1 MKRKAR
7 KIYLSKQ
14 LCYNIE
20 KRRCIMIHIEKFIP
34 NEEENIVV
42 GCSAGPDSMAL
53 LHYLIHNTKNKII
66 CCHINHNVRKE
77 SKEEEKYLKNY
88 CQKQNVPF
96 EVYKIEK
103 YGENNFE
110 NEARIKRYNFY
121 EQTLKKYNSHYLFLA
136 HHGDDL
142 IETIIMK
149 INRGSNLEGYAGI
162 KEISKQKDYTI
173 IRPFLS
179 YTKEDLLDY
188 NERNNIEYFIDKTNL
203 DTTYTRNRIR
213 ANILPVL
220 KNENKDIHKQFLKY
234 SKVLLEYNT
243 YIEEVIKEK
252 ENSIY
257 KDNILDLN
265 LFKKEKTF
273 IQKNVLYHILNN
285 TYQNIPNIITDNHIN
300 NILKIIN
307 SPTPNLS
314 VDLPKN
320 KQARK
325 TYNKLIIKEKEKNP
339 PLNYKVPL
347 QEENIFGSIL
357 IKKINKT
364 SENGNDI
371 CRLNTKN
378 ITLPLYFRN
387 KLPGD
392 KISLYNSPG
401 TKKVSD
407 IFIDK
412 KVPKEK
418 RETYPILVDAKDKI
432 IWIPNLKK
440 SKFNSNS
447 EEFYDII
454 LKYCEKEEK
463 NEQ

>member
-1 MKRKAR
+1 
-7 KIYLSKQ
+7 
-14 LCYNIE
+14 
-20 KRRCIMIHIEKFIP
+20 MIHIEKFIP

-162 KEISKQKDYTI
+162 KEISNQKDYII

-418 RETYPILVDAKDKI
+418 RETYPILVDAKDQI

>member
-1 MKRKAR
+1 
-7 KIYLSKQ
+7 
-14 LCYNIE
+14 
-20 KRRCIMIHIEKFIP
+20 MIHIEKFIP

-88 CQKQNVPF
+88 CQKQNIPF

-213 ANILPVL
+213 ANILPIL

-371 CRLNTKN
+371 CKLNTKN

>member
-34 NEEENIVV
+34 NEEENIVI

-88 CQKQNVPF
+88 CQKQNIPF

>member
-1 MKRKAR
+1 
-7 KIYLSKQ
+7 
-14 LCYNIE
+14 
-20 KRRCIMIHIEKFIP
+20 MIHIEKFIP
-34 NEEENIVV
+34 KEAETIVV

-53 LHYLIHNTKNKII
+53 LHYLTNNTKNKII

-88 CQKQNVPF
+88 CQKQNIPF

-188 NERNNIEYFIDKTNL
+188 DEKNNVEYFIDKTNL

-257 KDNILDLN
+257 KDNVLDLN
-265 LFKKEKTF
+265 LFKKEKPF
-273 IQKNVLYHILNN
+273 IQKNLLYHILNN

-314 VDLPKN
+314 IDLPKN

-325 TYNKLIIKEKEKNP
+325 TYDKLIIKEKEKNP
-339 PLNYKVPL
+339 LLNYKVPL

-401 TKKVSD
+401 TRKISD

-418 RETYPILVDAKDKI
+418 RETYPILVDAKDQI

-463 NEQ
+463 NDQ

>member
-1 MKRKAR
+1 
-7 KIYLSKQ
+7 
-14 LCYNIE
+14 
-20 KRRCIMIHIEKFIP
+20 MIHIEKFIP
-34 NEEENIVV
+34 NEEENIVI

-88 CQKQNVPF
+88 CQKQNIPF

>member
-1 MKRKAR
+1 
-7 KIYLSKQ
+7 
-14 LCYNIE
+14 
-20 KRRCIMIHIEKFIP
+20 MIHIEKFIP

>member
-1 MKRKAR
+1 
-7 KIYLSKQ
+7 
-14 LCYNIE
+14 
-20 KRRCIMIHIEKFIP
+20 MIHIEKFIP

-53 LHYLIHNTKNKII
+53 LHYLINHTRNKII

-88 CQKQNVPF
+88 CQKQNIPF

-103 YGENNFE
+103 YKENNFE

-325 TYNKLIIKEKEKNP
+325 TYDKLIIKEKEKNP
-339 PLNYKVPL
+339 PLNPPLNYKVPL
-347 QEENIFGSIL
+347 QAENIFGSIL

-371 CRLNTKN
+371 CRLSTKN
-378 ITLPLYFRN
+378 ITLPLYLRN

-401 TKKVSD
+401 TRKISD

-418 RETYPILVDAKDKI
+418 RETYPILVDAKDQI

>member
-1 MKRKAR
+1 
-7 KIYLSKQ
+7 
-14 LCYNIE
+14 
-20 KRRCIMIHIEKFIP
+20 MIHIEKFIP

-77 SKEEEKYLKNY
+77 SKEEEKYLKDY
-88 CQKQNVPF
+88 CQKQNIPF

-188 NERNNIEYFIDKTNL
+188 DERNNIEYFIDKTNL

-220 KNENKDIHKQFLKY
+220 KKESKDIHKQFLKY

-265 LFKKEKTF
+265 LFKKEKPF

-320 KQARK
+320 KQAKK
-325 TYNKLIIKEKEKNP
+325 TYDKLIIKEKEKNH

-371 CRLNTKN
+371 CKLNTKN

-401 TKKVSD
+401 TRKVSD

-418 RETYPILVDAKDKI
+418 RETYPILVDAKDQI

>member
-1 MKRKAR
+1 
-7 KIYLSKQ
+7 
-14 LCYNIE
+14 
-20 KRRCIMIHIEKFIP
+20 MIHIEKFIP

-88 CQKQNVPF
+88 CQKQNIPF

-103 YGENNFE
+103 YQENNFE

-188 NERNNIEYFIDKTNL
+188 DEKNNVEYFIDKTNL

-257 KDNILDLN
+257 KDNVLDLN
-265 LFKKEKTF
+265 LFKKEKPF
-273 IQKNVLYHILNN
+273 IQKNLLYHILNN

-314 VDLPKN
+314 IDLPKN

-325 TYNKLIIKEKEKNP
+325 TYDKLIIKEKEKNP
-339 PLNYKVPL
+339 LLNYKVPL

-401 TKKVSD
+401 TRKVSD

-418 RETYPILVDAKDKI
+418 RETYPILVDAKDQI

>member
-1 MKRKAR
+1 
-7 KIYLSKQ
+7 
-14 LCYNIE
+14 
-20 KRRCIMIHIEKFIP
+20 MIHIEKFIP

-88 CQKQNVPF
+88 CQKQNIPF

-179 YTKEDLLDY
+179 YTKEDLLNSD
-188 NERNNIEYFIDKTNL
+188 EKNNVEYFIDKTNL

-213 ANILPVL
+213 ANILPIL

-257 KDNILDLN
+257 KDNVLDLN
-265 LFKKEKTF
+265 LFKKEKPF
-273 IQKNVLYHILNN
+273 IQKNLLYHILNN

-314 VDLPKN
+314 IDLPKN

-325 TYNKLIIKEKEKNP
+325 TYDKLIIKEKEKNP

-371 CRLNTKN
+371 CKLNTKK

-387 KLPGD
+387 KLTGD

-401 TKKVSD
+401 TRKVSD

-418 RETYPILVDAKDKI
+418 RETYPILVDAKDQI

-447 EEFYDII
+447 EGIYDII

>member
-1 MKRKAR
+1 
-7 KIYLSKQ
+7 
-14 LCYNIE
+14 
-20 KRRCIMIHIEKFIP
+20 MIHIEKFIP

-88 CQKQNVPF
+88 CQKQNIPF

-103 YGENNFE
+103 YQEKNFE

-188 NERNNIEYFIDKTNL
+188 DERNNIEYFIDKTNL

-220 KNENKDIHKQFLKY
+220 KKENKDIHKQFLKY

-243 YIEEVIKEK
+243 YIEEVIKEI
-252 ENSIY
+252 ENNIY
-257 KDNILDLN
+257 KDNVLDLN

-273 IQKNVLYHILNN
+273 IQKNILYHILNN
-285 TYQNIPNIITDNHIN
+285 TYQNISNIITDNHIN

-314 VDLPKN
+314 IDLPKN
-320 KQARK
+320 KQIIK

-339 PLNYKVPL
+339 PLSYKVSL

-418 RETYPILVDAKDKI
+418 RENYPILVDANDQI

>member
-1 MKRKAR
+1 
-7 KIYLSKQ
+7 
-14 LCYNIE
+14 
-20 KRRCIMIHIEKFIP
+20 MIHIEKFIP

-88 CQKQNVPF
+88 CQKQNIPF

-103 YGENNFE
+103 YQEKNFE

-188 NERNNIEYFIDKTNL
+188 DERNNIEYFIDKTNL

-220 KNENKDIHKQFLKY
+220 KKENKDIHKQFLKY

-243 YIEEVIKEK
+243 YIEEVIKEI
-252 ENSIY
+252 ENNIY
-257 KDNILDLN
+257 KDNVLDLN

-273 IQKNVLYHILNN
+273 IQKNILYHILNN

-314 VDLPKN
+314 IDLPKN

-339 PLNYKVPL
+339 PLSYKVSL

-412 KVPKEK
+412 KVSKEK
-418 RETYPILVDAKDKI
+418 RETYPILVDANDQI

>member
-1 MKRKAR
+1 
-7 KIYLSKQ
+7 
-14 LCYNIE
+14 
-20 KRRCIMIHIEKFIP
+20 MIHIEKFIP

-213 ANILPVL
+213 ANILPIL

-371 CRLNTKN
+371 CKLNTKN

>member
-1 MKRKAR
+1 
-7 KIYLSKQ
+7 
-14 LCYNIE
+14 
-20 KRRCIMIHIEKFIP
+20 MIHIEKFIP

-88 CQKQNVPF
+88 CQKQNIPF

-103 YGENNFE
+103 YQEKNFE

-121 EQTLKKYNSHYLFLA
+121 EKTLKKYNSHYLFLA

-188 NERNNIEYFIDKTNL
+188 DERNNIEYFIDKTNL

-220 KNENKDIHKQFLKY
+220 KKENKDIHKQFLKY

-257 KDNILDLN
+257 KDNVLDLN

-273 IQKNVLYHILNN
+273 IQKNILYHILNN
-285 TYQNIPNIITDNHIN
+285 TYQNISNIITDNHIN

-314 VDLPKN
+314 IDLPKN
-320 KQARK
+320 KQIIK

-339 PLNYKVPL
+339 PLSYKVSL

-412 KVPKEK
+412 KVSKEK
-418 RETYPILVDAKDKI
+418 RETYPILVDANDQI

>member
-162 KEISKQKDYTI
+162 KEISKQKDYII

-412 KVPKEK
+412 KVSKEK
-418 RETYPILVDAKDKI
+418 RETYPILVDAKDQI

>member
-1 MKRKAR
+1 
-7 KIYLSKQ
+7 
-14 LCYNIE
+14 
-20 KRRCIMIHIEKFIP
+20 MIHIEKFIP

-53 LHYLIHNTKNKII
+53 LHYLINHTRNKII

-88 CQKQNVPF
+88 CQKQNIPF

-103 YGENNFE
+103 YKENNFE

-149 INRGSNLEGYAGI
+149 INRGSNIEGYAGI
-162 KEISKQKDYTI
+162 KEISKQKNYTI

-179 YTKEDLLDY
+179 YTKEDLLNYD
-188 NERNNIEYFIDKTNL
+188 EKNNVEYFIDKTNL

-243 YIEEVIKEK
+243 YIEEIIKEK

-265 LFKKEKTF
+265 LFKKEKPF
-273 IQKNVLYHILNN
+273 IQKNLLYHILNN
-285 TYQNIPNIITDNHIN
+285 TYQNIPNIITDNHII

-314 VDLPKN
+314 IDLPKN

-325 TYNKLIIKEKEKNP
+325 TYDKLIIKEKEKNP

-347 QEENIFGSIL
+347 QAENIFGSIL

-401 TKKVSD
+401 TRKISD

-418 RETYPILVDAKDKI
+418 RETYPILVDAKDQI

>member
-1 MKRKAR
+1 
-7 KIYLSKQ
+7 
-14 LCYNIE
+14 
-20 KRRCIMIHIEKFIP
+20 MIHIEKFIP

-88 CQKQNVPF
+88 CQKQNIPF

-220 KNENKDIHKQFLKY
+220 KKENKDIHKQFLKY

-257 KDNILDLN
+257 KDNVLDLN
-265 LFKKEKTF
+265 LFKKEKPF
-273 IQKNVLYHILNN
+273 IQKNLLYHILNN

-314 VDLPKN
+314 IDLPKN

-325 TYNKLIIKEKEKNP
+325 TYDKLIIKEKEKNP
-339 PLNYKVPL
+339 LLNYKVPL

-418 RETYPILVDAKDKI
+418 RETYPILVDAKDQI

>member
-34 NEEENIVV
+34 KEEENIVV

-53 LHYLIHNTKNKII
+53 LHYLTNNTKNKII

-88 CQKQNVPF
+88 CQKQNIPF

-188 NERNNIEYFIDKTNL
+188 DERNNIEYFIDKTNL

-220 KNENKDIHKQFLKY
+220 KKESKDIHKQFLKY

-257 KDNILDLN
+257 KDNVLDLN
-265 LFKKEKTF
+265 LFKKEKPF
-273 IQKNVLYHILNN
+273 IQKNLLYHILNN
-285 TYQNIPNIITDNHIN
+285 TYQNIANIITDNHIN

-314 VDLPKN
+314 IDLPKN
-320 KQARK
+320 KQAIK
-325 TYNKLIIKEKEKNP
+325 TYDKLIIKEKEKNP
-339 PLNYKVPL
+339 TLNYKVPL

-392 KISLYNSPG
+392 KISLYNSTG
-401 TKKVSD
+401 TRKISD

-418 RETYPILVDAKDKI
+418 RETYPILVDAKDQI

>member
-1 MKRKAR
+1 M
-7 KIYLSKQ
+7 I
-14 LCYNIE
+14 NI
-20 KRRCIMIHIEKFIP
+20 KKFIP
-34 NEEENIVV
+34 KEAETIVI

-53 LHYLIHNTKNKII
+53 LHYLITNTKNRIV

-77 SKEEEKYLKNY
+77 SEKEEKYLKNY
-88 CQKQNVPF
+88 CQKQNILF
-96 EVYKIEK
+96 ESYKIEN
-103 YGENNFE
+103 YQENNFE
-110 NEARIKRYNFY
+110 NEARKKRYQFY
-121 EQTLKKYNSHYLFLA
+121 EKTLQKYNSHYLFLA

-162 KEISKQKDYTI
+162 KEISTHKDYTI

-188 NERNNIEYFIDKTNL
+188 NQRNNVEYFIDKTNQ
-203 DTTYTRNRIR
+203 DTNYTRNRIR
-213 ANILPVL
+213 ANILPLL
-220 KNENKDIHKQFLKY
+220 KQENKDIHKQFLKY

-243 YIEEVIKEK
+243 YIEETVKEK
-252 ENSIY
+252 MAILY
-257 KDNILDLN
+257 KKNILNLK
-265 LFKKEKTF
+265 LFKQEKPF
-273 IQKNVLYHILNN
+273 IQKNILYNILNN
-285 TYQNIPNIITDNHIN
+285 TYQNIPNIITSNHIN

-314 VDLPKN
+314 INLPKQKKAIKN
-320 KQARK
+320 
-325 TYNKLIIKEKEKNP
+325 YNKLTIKETEETSI
-339 PLNYKVPL
+339 LNNKVLL
-347 QEENIFGSIL
+347 QKENIFGSII
-357 IKKINKT
+357 IKKIDKT
-364 SENGNDI
+364 TENGNDI
-371 CRLNTKN
+371 CKLNSKN

-412 KVPKEK
+412 KVSKEK
-418 RETYPILVDAKDKI
+418 RETYPILVDANDQI

-447 EEFYDII
+447 KEFYDII

-463 NEQ
+463 NE

>member
-1 MKRKAR
+1 
-7 KIYLSKQ
+7 
-14 LCYNIE
+14 
-20 KRRCIMIHIEKFIP
+20 MIHIEKFIP
-34 NEEENIVV
+34 KEAETIVV

-53 LHYLIHNTKNKII
+53 LHYLTNNTKNKII

-88 CQKQNVPF
+88 CQKQNIPF

-188 NERNNIEYFIDKTNL
+188 DEKNNVEYFIDKTNL

-257 KDNILDLN
+257 KDNVLDLN
-265 LFKKEKTF
+265 LFKKEKPF
-273 IQKNVLYHILNN
+273 IQKNLLYHILNN

-314 VDLPKN
+314 IDLPKN

-325 TYNKLIIKEKEKNP
+325 TYDKLIIKEKEKNP
-339 PLNYKVPL
+339 LLNYKVPL

-364 SENGNDI
+364 PENGNDI
-371 CRLNTKN
+371 CKLNTKN

-401 TKKVSD
+401 TRKISD

-418 RETYPILVDAKDKI
+418 RETYPILVDAKDQI

>member
-1 MKRKAR
+1 
-7 KIYLSKQ
+7 
-14 LCYNIE
+14 
-20 KRRCIMIHIEKFIP
+20 MIHIEKFIP
-34 NEEENIVV
+34 KEAETIVV

-53 LHYLIHNTKNKII
+53 LHYLTNNTKNKII

-77 SKEEEKYLKNY
+77 SKEEEKYLKDY

-103 YGENNFE
+103 YQENNFE

-149 INRGSNLEGYAGI
+149 INRGSNIEGYAGI

-179 YTKEDLLDY
+179 YTKEDLLNYD
-188 NERNNIEYFIDKTNL
+188 EKNNVEYFIDKTNL

-257 KDNILDLN
+257 KDNVLDLN
-265 LFKKEKTF
+265 LFKKEKPF
-273 IQKNVLYHILNN
+273 IQKNLLYHILNN

-314 VDLPKN
+314 IDLPKN

-325 TYNKLIIKEKEKNP
+325 TYDKLIIKEKEKNP
-339 PLNYKVPL
+339 LLNYKVPL

-401 TKKVSD
+401 TRKISD

-418 RETYPILVDAKDKI
+418 RETYPILVDAKDQI

>member
-1 MKRKAR
+1 
-7 KIYLSKQ
+7 
-14 LCYNIE
+14 
-20 KRRCIMIHIEKFIP
+20 MIHIEKFIP

-88 CQKQNVPF
+88 CQKQNIPF

-220 KNENKDIHKQFLKY
+220 KKENKDIHKQFLKY

-252 ENSIY
+252 ENTIY

-325 TYNKLIIKEKEKNP
+325 TYDKLIIKEKEKNP

-371 CRLNTKN
+371 CKLNTKN
-378 ITLPLYFRN
+378 ITLPLYFRS

-418 RETYPILVDAKDKI
+418 RETYPILVDAKDQI

>member
-1 MKRKAR
+1 
-7 KIYLSKQ
+7 
-14 LCYNIE
+14 
-20 KRRCIMIHIEKFIP
+20 MIHIEKFIP

-325 TYNKLIIKEKEKNP
+325 TYNKLIIKEKENNP

>member
-1 MKRKAR
+1 
-7 KIYLSKQ
+7 
-14 LCYNIE
+14 
-20 KRRCIMIHIEKFIP
+20 MIHIEKFIP

-88 CQKQNVPF
+88 CQKQNIPF

-103 YGENNFE
+103 YQEKNFE

-188 NERNNIEYFIDKTNL
+188 DERNNIEYFIDKTNL

-220 KNENKDIHKQFLKY
+220 KKENKDIHKQFLKY

-243 YIEEVIKEK
+243 YIEEVIKEI
-252 ENSIY
+252 ENNIY
-257 KDNILDLN
+257 KDNVLDLN

-273 IQKNVLYHILNN
+273 IQKNILYHILNN
-285 TYQNIPNIITDNHIN
+285 TYQNISNIITDNHIN

-314 VDLPKN
+314 IDLPKN

-339 PLNYKVPL
+339 PLSYKVSL

-412 KVPKEK
+412 KVSKEK
-418 RETYPILVDAKDKI
+418 RETYPILVDANDQI

>member
-1 MKRKAR
+1 
-7 KIYLSKQ
+7 
-14 LCYNIE
+14 
-20 KRRCIMIHIEKFIP
+20 MIHIEKFIP

-88 CQKQNVPF
+88 CQKQNIPF

-162 KEISKQKDYTI
+162 KEISKQKDYII

-371 CRLNTKN
+371 CKLNTKN

-418 RETYPILVDAKDKI
+418 RETYPILVDAKDQI

>member
-1 MKRKAR
+1 
-7 KIYLSKQ
+7 
-14 LCYNIE
+14 
-20 KRRCIMIHIEKFIP
+20 MIHIEKFIP

-188 NERNNIEYFIDKTNL
+188 DEKNNVEYFIDKTNL

-325 TYNKLIIKEKEKNP
+325 TYDKLIIKEKEKNP
-339 PLNYKVPL
+339 LLNYKVPL

>member
-1 MKRKAR
+1 
-7 KIYLSKQ
+7 
-14 LCYNIE
+14 
-20 KRRCIMIHIEKFIP
+20 MIHIEKFIP

-53 LHYLIHNTKNKII
+53 LHYLINHTRNKII

-88 CQKQNVPF
+88 CQKQNIPF

-103 YGENNFE
+103 YKENNFE

-149 INRGSNLEGYAGI
+149 INRGSNIEGYAGI
-162 KEISKQKDYTI
+162 KEISKQKNYTI

-179 YTKEDLLDY
+179 YTKEDLLNYD
-188 NERNNIEYFIDKTNL
+188 EKNNVEYFIDKTNL

-243 YIEEVIKEK
+243 YIEEIIKEK

-265 LFKKEKTF
+265 LFKKEKPF
-273 IQKNVLYHILNN
+273 IQKNLLYHILNN
-285 TYQNIPNIITDNHIN
+285 TYQNIPNIITDNHII

-314 VDLPKN
+314 IDLPKN

-325 TYNKLIIKEKEKNP
+325 TYDKLIIKEKEKNP
-339 PLNYKVPL
+339 PLNPPLNYKVPL
-347 QEENIFGSIL
+347 QAENIFGSIL

-371 CRLNTKN
+371 CRLSTKN
-378 ITLPLYFRN
+378 ITLPLYLRN

-401 TKKVSD
+401 TRKISD

-418 RETYPILVDAKDKI
+418 RETYPILVDAKDQI

>member
-1 MKRKAR
+1 
-7 KIYLSKQ
+7 
-14 LCYNIE
+14 
-20 KRRCIMIHIEKFIP
+20 MIHIEKFIP

-53 LHYLIHNTKNKII
+53 LHYLINHTRNKII

-88 CQKQNVPF
+88 CQKQNIPF

-103 YGENNFE
+103 YQENNFE

-162 KEISKQKDYTI
+162 KEISKQKNYTI

-188 NERNNIEYFIDKTNL
+188 DEKNNVEYFIDKTNL

-265 LFKKEKTF
+265 LFKKEKPF
-273 IQKNVLYHILNN
+273 IQKNLLYHILNN
-285 TYQNIPNIITDNHIN
+285 TYQNIPNIITDNHII

-314 VDLPKN
+314 IDLPKN

-325 TYNKLIIKEKEKNP
+325 TYDKLIIKEKEKNP

-347 QEENIFGSIL
+347 QTENIFGSIL

-371 CRLNTKN
+371 CRLSTKN

-401 TKKVSD
+401 SRKVSD

-418 RETYPILVDAKDKI
+418 RETYPILVDAKDQI

-447 EEFYDII
+447 EGIYDII

>member
-1 MKRKAR
+1 
-7 KIYLSKQ
+7 
-14 LCYNIE
+14 
-20 KRRCIMIHIEKFIP
+20 MIHIEKFIP

-53 LHYLIHNTKNKII
+53 LHYLINHTRNKII

-88 CQKQNVPF
+88 CQKQNIPF

-103 YGENNFE
+103 YKENNFE

-149 INRGSNLEGYAGI
+149 INRGSNIEGYAGI
-162 KEISKQKDYTI
+162 KEISKQKNYTI

-179 YTKEDLLDY
+179 YTKEDLLNYD
-188 NERNNIEYFIDKTNL
+188 EKNNVEYFIDKTNL

-234 SKVLLEYNT
+234 SRILLEYNT
-243 YIEEVIKEK
+243 YIEEVIKEI
-252 ENSIY
+252 ENKIY

-265 LFKKEKTF
+265 LFKKEKPF
-273 IQKNVLYHILNN
+273 IQKNLLYHILNN
-285 TYQNIPNIITDNHIN
+285 TYQNIPNIITDNHII

-314 VDLPKN
+314 IDLPKN

-325 TYNKLIIKEKEKNP
+325 TYDKLIIKEKEKNP
-339 PLNYKVPL
+339 LLNYKVPL
-347 QEENIFGSIL
+347 QAENIFGSIL

-371 CRLNTKN
+371 CRLSTKN

-401 TKKVSD
+401 TRKISD

-418 RETYPILVDAKDKI
+418 RETYPILVDAKDQI